1 VVSEASY
8 TIDEFCEAER
18 ISRSL
23 LYRAWREG
31 WGPRFHLIG
40 SHKRISPEARLE
52 WRRSLEA
59 ATRGAAETDAP

>member
-1 VVSEASY
+1 MNAETSH
-8 TIDEFCEAER
+8 TICEFCQVER

-40 SHKRISPEARLE
+40 THRRISPEARRE
-52 WRRSLEA
+52 WRQDREA
-59 ATRGAAETDAP
+59 EAIKAAQ